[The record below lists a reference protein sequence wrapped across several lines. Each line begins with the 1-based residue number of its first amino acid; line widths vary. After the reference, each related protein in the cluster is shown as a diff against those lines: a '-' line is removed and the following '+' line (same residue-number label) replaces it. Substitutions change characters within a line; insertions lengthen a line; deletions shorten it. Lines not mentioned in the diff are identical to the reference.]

1 MFTGKLVQILAKKS
15 VIKVINGETDL
26 IQRFRNQELQKGKA
40 EGTVKSYCFELQRL
54 KGWLQKSGSSLEKIT
69 RFDVQQ
75 YINALRDGKI
85 IKNGRK
91 ASVATVDRI
100 FGTICV
106 LADFLKKPEIIED
119 IRKPKKMPISMISPE
134 SLSRNE
140 RNRLFRDVERDG
152 NLRNIAIVYLLS
164 FSGLRIEELVE
175 LDRSDVAIKQGRMLT
190 VVGKGNKERKT
201 PYPPEARRAVQKYL
215 ESRKDD
221 NQALFISNYNRRL
234 TKRSAQRVV
243 EKYGF
248 HAHQLRHT
256 CFRNMLKSGW
266 DIVEVAQFAGHKS
279 IETTRRYT
287 LPSPEEIN
295 EKADKIYSD

>member
-1 MFTGKLVQILAKKS
+1 MIKKS
-15 VIKVINGETDL
+15 DIKVMGGEDDP
-26 IQRFRNQELQKGKA
+26 IQRLRNRELSKGKA
-40 EGTVKSYCFELQRL
+40 EGTVNSYCFELERL
-54 KGWLQKSGSSLEKIT
+54 DVWLKSSGSSLDRIT

-75 YINALRDGKI
+75 YINALRAGKI
-85 IKNGRK
+85 LKNGKK
-91 ASVATVDRI
+91 ASVATTDRI

-106 LADFLKKPEIIED
+106 LADFLKKPQIVED
-119 IRKPKKMPISMISPE
+119 IRKPKKLPISMISPE

-140 RNRLFRDVERDG
+140 RNKLFRDVERDG

-164 FSGLRIEELVE
+164 YSGLRIEELVE
-175 LDRSDVAIKQGRMLT
+175 LDRSDVEEIKQGGMLT
-190 VVGKGNKERKT
+190 IVGKGNKERKT
-201 PYPPEARRAVQKYL
+201 PYPAEARRAVQKYL

-221 NQALFISNYNRRL
+221 SQALFISNYNRRL
-234 TKRSAQRVV
+234 TKRSAQRVI

-287 LPSPEEIN
+287 LPSQEEIN